1 MTWPTYQPLGDQGL
15 LISYENK
22 IDPGIN
28 EKIRLLSNA
37 LEGIGFP
44 WLMDF
49 NFSFRCLLVLYDP
62 DMIRYP
68 EVVAAMREIDV
79 AQRSSQ
85 APTVHLYE
93 IPTVYGGQHG
103 PDLSRVA
110 EYTGLSSAEVIN
122 MFSSTIFTIYFLGFL
137 GAQPYLGGLPEELH
151 VPRLKSPRLHV
162 PKGSVGM
169 GGIQAGVITIDQPSG
184 FNYIGRTF
192 LSLYNPGKIPPTPLK
207 AGDQIIFPSIQED
220 RIPASR
226 GKSPIP
232 RGKGSSIKK

>member
-1 MTWPTYQPLGDQGL
+1 MKWPIYQPLGDQGL

-28 EKIRLLSNA
+28 EKIRFLSNA

-44 WLMDF
+44 WLMDI

-68 EVVAAMREIDV
+68 EVVAAMREIEVD
-79 AQRSSQ
+79 QRSSQ
-85 APTVHLYE
+85 APTAPIYE

-110 EYTGLSSAEVIN
+110 EVTGLSSAEVID

-137 GAQPYLGGLPEELH
+137 GAQPHLGGLPEELH
-151 VPRLKSPRLHV
+151 APRLDTPRLHV

-192 LSLYNPGKIPPTPLK
+192 LSLYNPLKIPPTPFK
-207 AGDQIIFPSIQED
+207 AGDQIIFPAISENQIQGF
-220 RIPASR
+220 R
-226 GKSPIP
+226 GKDPVP
-232 RGKGSSIKK
+232 GGRRD